1 MNESIELLKKKA
13 QYYFEKK
20 QAVHIT
26 LQNREFYNGNM
37 IKCEADF
44 ILMDVWDK
52 GEIPVFFIEIFDIEI
67 YTARVED
74 GNNEV

>member
-1 MNESIELLKKKA
+1 MNEQNELLKKKA

-26 LQNREFYNGNM
+26 LQNKGEFYNGDIIN
-37 IKCEADF
+37 CEADF
-44 ILMDVWDK
+44 ILMDVWGK

-67 YTARVED
+67 YTTRSE
-74 GNNEV
+74 E